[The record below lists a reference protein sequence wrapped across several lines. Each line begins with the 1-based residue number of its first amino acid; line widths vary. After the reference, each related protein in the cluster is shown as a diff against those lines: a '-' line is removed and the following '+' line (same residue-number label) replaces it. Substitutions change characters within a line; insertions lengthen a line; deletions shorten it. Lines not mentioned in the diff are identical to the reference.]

1 MENTNTQTEAS
12 VEANTKPK
20 SKYTQEELLSIFDE
34 ILFSGEYREDVLI
47 KGKLKVTFRS
57 RSVEETTDISRRLD
71 GGNYK
76 LVNTLQEQRALLNLG
91 YSVVG
96 YNNKDLTSQD
106 IEERLKFIRKL
117 PASLIATLSEALVR
131 FDMKTDEAC
140 REAEENF

>member
-106 IEERLKFIRKL
+106 IEERLKFKDVPGTLPTAIVTRKHPGIGL
-117 PASLIATLSEALVR
+117 HPSIADPVNQ
-131 FDMKTDEAC
+131 D
-140 REAEENF
+140 